1 MADLRYTLVQTSAV
15 NVPGAAGATFNSG
28 INIPGGAVDEIIIR
42 IQGTMNA
49 VGDLAADMGSIVNSL
64 RIVLNGETF
73 YDFRSN
79 FSTNATVGASA
90 NSVFLNAM
98 GAGRSVDVNQSTT
111 VRDYFMRIPVGR
123 NIPSGVSRLEY
134 TIQYNAL
141 GGAFATPSIEW
152 WMRYN
157 PAMQN
162 TVTVGAATS
171 FLSSGAAGGVTE
183 QVAVRVPQNVPGV
196 LAGIM
201 IQGGTPADTMTGCRV
216 ISQSDYTIDTDYWR
230 MLGGDLRNGIL
241 YAQPAAAVAQGLLTF
256 SQASLGNLFV
266 PLFNLS
272 LQDDLRLQITTVLA
286 ETFTFTPVI
295 VSAIAGKPQ
304 PAAVQT
310 QAVPT
315 SVSKAILAV
324 SDAQA

>member
-1 MADLRYTLVQTSAV
+1 MSLRYTLVETNSTD
-15 NVPGAAGATFNSG
+15 VPSAGANTFNRG
-28 INIPGGAVDEIIIR
+28 FNVPGGAVDEIIIR

-49 VGDLAADMGSIVNSL
+49 VGDLAADMGSVIAGL

-73 YDFRSN
+73 FDFRSN

-90 NSVFLNAM
+90 TSVFLNAM
-98 GAGRSVDVNQSTT
+98 GAGRSVDVNSSTT
-111 VRDYFMRIPVGR
+111 IRDYFLRIPVGR
-123 NIPSGVSRLEY
+123 NIPAGISRLEY
-134 TIQYNAL
+134 TLQYSAL

-162 TVTVGAATS
+162 
-171 FLSSGAAGGVTE
+171 AGV
-183 QVAVRVPQNVPGV
+183 
-196 LAGIM
+196 M
-201 IQGGTPADTMTGCRV
+201 IQGGTAADTMTSARV
-216 ISQSDYTIDTDYWR
+216 LSQSDYSIDTDMWR
-230 MLGGDLRNGIL
+230 ALGGDLRNGIL

-256 SQASLGNLFV
+256 SQKSLGLLFV

-272 LQDDLRLQITTVLA
+272 LADDLRMQITTTGA

-295 VSAIAGKPQ
+295 VSAITGAPQ
-304 PAAVQT
+304 AAAVQT

-315 SVSKAILAV
+315 SVSKSILAV